1 MRLLT
6 HNLLVC
12 PVHREALRIEQ
23 VRELEVI
30 AAEYRP
36 EFIVRMLPRL
46 DWEVLRAAAA
56 ATAAA
61 ADAGRLEALPPQSPD
76 VEVIHAALR
85 DGQVAQY
92 EGLLQALHHLLVE
105 THVITARLGCPHGE
119 QYAIDGGIPNLL
131 AEAAIPPD
139 AMDDVAT
146 PAVAS

>member
-46 DWEVLRAAAA
+46 DWGVLRAAAA

-61 ADAGRLEALPPQSPD
+61 AEAGRLEALPPQAPD
-76 VEVIHAALR
+76 VEAIQAALR

-92 EGLLQALHHLLVE
+92 EGLLQTLHHFLVE

-131 AEAAIPPD
+131 AEAAISPD
-139 AMDDVAT
+139 AMEDVAA